1 MEKTKEARVLDMTGG
16 NSFRLLLV
24 FAMPLFMGNL
34 LQQLYNLADTA
45 IAGHL
50 LGDSALA
57 QIGVTSALYS
67 LLTNFAFGMNNG
79 LALSVSR
86 SFGAGNQKR
95 LRQSVCWMTILST
108 SFAFLMMILFLLLR
122 SPILVAMQVPEDTLQ
137 PALQY
142 FTIILLGI
150 PFTMA
155 YNMESAMLQSVG
167 NSIAPL
173 FFLLA
178 SSILNVILDILFMG
192 PFHFGIR
199 GAAAATILSQAVSA
213 LLAFILILKRYPQ
226 LHFSA
231 KDRHTGKDFVA
242 GMLGAGMS
250 MALMSAIYNI
260 GSVVLQGSIN
270 ALGNLYI
277 TAQVGGRKLAELFY
291 IPGIALGT
299 STATYVSQN
308 VGAGRRSRIGRGMLS
323 AIALYGAWWIIALL
337 FTIFGAEDAVRM
349 ITGSDNSEVIR
360 NGALYLQISIPMIPP
375 MAVLVIVRNGL
386 QGMGHSVSPLICSSL
401 ELIGKVVFALFVV
414 PVYGYFA
421 VCICEP
427 VTWVVCCIFILVF
440 LFLTRSELK
449 DTTEGDY
456 LNETI

>member
-16 NSFRLLLV
+16 NTFRLLLV

-155 YNMESAMLQSVG
+155 YSMESAMLQSVG

-308 VGAGRRSRIGRGMLS
+308 VGAGKRSRIGRGMLS

-440 LFLTRSELK
+440 LFLTRRELK

-456 LNETI
+456 INETI

>member
-1 MEKTKEARVLDMTGG
+1 
-16 NSFRLLLV
+16 
-24 FAMPLFMGNL
+24 
-34 LQQLYNLADTA
+34 
-45 IAGHL
+45 
-50 LGDSALA
+50 
-57 QIGVTSALYS
+57 
-67 LLTNFAFGMNNG
+67 
-79 LALSVSR
+79 
-86 SFGAGNQKR
+86 
-95 LRQSVCWMTILST
+95 
-108 SFAFLMMILFLLLR
+108 
-122 SPILVAMQVPEDTLQ
+122 
-137 PALQY
+137 
-142 FTIILLGI
+142 
-150 PFTMA
+150 
-155 YNMESAMLQSVG
+155 
-167 NSIAPL
+167 
-173 FFLLA
+173 
-178 SSILNVILDILFMG
+178 
-192 PFHFGIR
+192 
-199 GAAAATILSQAVSA
+199 
-213 LLAFILILKRYPQ
+213 
-226 LHFSA
+226 
-231 KDRHTGKDFVA
+231 
-242 GMLGAGMS
+242 MS

-308 VGAGRRSRIGRGMLS
+308 VGAGKRSRIGRGMFS

-440 LFLTRSELK
+440 LFLTRRELK

-456 LNETI
+456 INETV

>member
-231 KDRHTGKDFVA
+231 KDMHTGKDFVA

-308 VGAGRRSRIGRGMLS
+308 VGAERRSRIGRGMLS

-440 LFLTRSELK
+440 LFLVRRELN

-456 LNETI
+456 INETI

>member
-1 MEKTKEARVLDMTGG
+1 MEKTKEARVLDMTKG
-16 NSFRLLLV
+16 NPFRLLLV

-34 LQQLYNLADTA
+34 LQQLYNIADTA

-50 LGDSALA
+50 LGDASLA

-86 SFGAGNQKR
+86 NFGAGDQKK
-95 LRQSVCWMTILST
+95 LRQSVYWMTTLSM
-108 SFAFLMMILFLLLR
+108 SCAFLMMILFLLFRRPL
-122 SPILVAMQVPEDTLQ
+122 LVAMQVPEDTLQ
-137 PALQY
+137 SALQY

-150 PFTMA
+150 PFTMT

-167 NSIAPL
+167 NSVTPL
-173 FFLLA
+173 CFLLL
-178 SSILNVILDILFMG
+178 SSILNVMLDILFMG

-199 GAAAATILSQAVSA
+199 GAAAATILSQAFSA
-213 LLAFILILKRYPQ
+213 LLAFILILKKYPQ

-231 KDRHTGKDFVA
+231 RDRQTEKGFVA
-242 GMLGAGMS
+242 GMFGAGIS

-291 IPGIALGT
+291 VPGVALGT

-308 VGAGRRSRIGRGMLS
+308 VGGGRRSRIGKGMLS
-323 AIALYGAWWIIALL
+323 AIALYGVWWIIALL

-386 QGMGHSVSPLICSSL
+386 QGMGHSVSPLVCSSL
-401 ELIGKVVFALFVV
+401 ELIGKVVFALFIV

-427 VTWVVCCIFILVF
+427 VTWVVCCIFILVC
-440 LFLTRSELK
+440 LFLVRKELK
-449 DTTEGDY
+449 VTTEGDY
-456 LNETI
+456 INGTI

>member
-213 LLAFILILKRYPQ
+213 LLAFILIL
-226 LHFSA
+226 
-231 KDRHTGKDFVA
+231 
-242 GMLGAGMS
+242 
-250 MALMSAIYNI
+250 
-260 GSVVLQGSIN
+260 
-270 ALGNLYI
+270 
-277 TAQVGGRKLAELFY
+277 
-291 IPGIALGT
+291 
-299 STATYVSQN
+299 
-308 VGAGRRSRIGRGMLS
+308 
-323 AIALYGAWWIIALL
+323 
-337 FTIFGAEDAVRM
+337 
-349 ITGSDNSEVIR
+349 
-360 NGALYLQISIPMIPP
+360 
-375 MAVLVIVRNGL
+375 
-386 QGMGHSVSPLICSSL
+386 
-401 ELIGKVVFALFVV
+401 
-414 PVYGYFA
+414 
-421 VCICEP
+421 
-427 VTWVVCCIFILVF
+427 
-440 LFLTRSELK
+440 
-449 DTTEGDY
+449 
-456 LNETI
+456 